1 MSFFLL
7 NIITS
12 TVFSQR
18 LSDYVNP
25 MVGTGGHGH
34 TFPGATL
41 PFGFC
46 QMSPD
51 TRIDGSW
58 DGCSGYHHSDTVIYG
73 FSHTHLSGT
82 GCSDYGD
89 ILFMPSIKK
98 NSLKAYDYAAN
109 FSHTTER
116 AEAGFYHVELESN
129 KVQVDL
135 TATLHC
141 GIQQYSYPAN
151 CTPYV
156 VLDLQHRDEVLESH
170 FEKINDSTIAGYRYS
185 KAWATRQKLFFY
197 AVFSQPIRKM
207 NVAENE
213 LANEFSARQ
222 HFSFEFANN
231 GKPLIVRTG
240 ISGVDMEGAKKNLMT
255 EATHTN
261 FANYVSAAKAMWD
274 MELAK
279 IKVHDKREDM
289 KYVFYT
295 ALYHC
300 MISPNIFN
308 DVDGR
313 YRGRDDKIHSTEG
326 KFNYYTV
333 FSLWDTYRGLHPLLA
348 LIDKK
353 RTADFIQ
360 TFIKQ
365 YQQGGRLPIWELSS
379 NETNCM
385 IGYHA
390 VSVILD
396 AYIKGVRGFDVQQAY
411 TAMKAASESSLFGI
425 QKFHEKGYLTME
437 DESESV
443 SKTLEYA
450 YNDWCIAEMARFLGK
465 NEDSAYFDQY
475 AQSWVHVIDPATGF
489 ARPKSNGGWLV
500 PFDPYQVNN
509 HYTEA
514 NSWQY
519 SFSMPQHIH
528 EYQTSFHLKE
538 KLDAL
543 FKAETATSGREQA
556 DITGLIGQYAH
567 GNEPSHHIAYLY
579 NQVTPYDPTYLN
591 ITSQWV
597 NYIANHFYKNSPD
610 GLIGNEDCGQMS
622 AWYVLSA
629 MGIYPTCPG
638 MDKFALSV
646 PLFDSVTVTTA
657 GKEFTFVNQKS
668 NMDEPIFAYA
678 QSQKEGPKM
687 VNSLSQAFMESG
699 GRLLFSNQ
707 QLHGLNAD
715 EAPFLQETIALKPI
729 SYVPVVTHNPLI
741 FDDTTSLQFE
751 VPPMANLQIRYTLDG
766 SVPNLSS
773 PIYTKPIPI
782 SKTTL
787 VNARYEIVDKQ
798 IISSF
803 GTTAKLHKR
812 PNHYSVK
819 QISVCNPQYTAGGPN
834 ALVDG
839 LYGDIDWRKGHWQGY
854 QGQDLEVI
862 IDLGKSQLC
871 KKITPNFLQDQKSW
885 IFYPREVSFYASMD
899 GIQWSLIETKLLHKE
914 GRDDERNTT
923 FSISCQRPMQ
933 SRFIKL
939 KASNFGKVPA
949 WHPGAGGDSF
959 IFIDE
964 IQIDTN

>member
-12 TVFSQR
+12 AVYSQR
-18 LSDYVNP
+18 ISDYVNP

-46 QMSPD
+46 QLSPD

-58 DGCSGYHHSDTVIYG
+58 DGCSGYHHSDSVIYG

-89 ILFMPSIKK
+89 ILFMPSVKK
-98 NSLKAYDYAAN
+98 NTLKAYDYASS
-109 FSHTTER
+109 FRHGTER
-116 AEAGFYHVELESN
+116 AEAGYYHVELEASH
-129 KVQVDL
+129 VQVDL
-135 TATLHC
+135 TATLHG
-141 GIQQYSYPAN
+141 GIQQYTYPAN
-151 CTPYV
+151 STPYV
-156 VLDLQHRDEVLESH
+156 VLDLQHRDEVLESY

-197 AVFSQPIRKM
+197 TVFSQPIRKM
-207 NVAENE
+207 NVAEYE
-213 LANEFSARQ
+213 QAKEMSARR

-240 ISGVDMEGAKKNLMT
+240 ISGVDIEGAKKNLLA

-261 FANYVSAAKAMWD
+261 FAKYVSAAKDQWD
-274 MELAK
+274 TELAK
-279 IKVHDKREDM
+279 IKVYDKREES
-289 KYVFYT
+289 KHVFYT

-313 YRGRDDKIHSTEG
+313 YRGRDDKIHSTGG

-360 TFIKQ
+360 TFIQQ

-390 VSVILD
+390 VSVMLD
-396 AYIKGVRGFDVQQAY
+396 AYVKGVRGFDVQQAY
-411 TAMKAASESSLFGI
+411 TAMKAASETSLFGI

-450 YNDWCIAEMARFLGK
+450 YNDWCIAEMARLLGK
-465 NEDSAYFDQY
+465 NEDAAYFDQY

-489 ARPKSNGGWLV
+489 ARPKSNGGWLA

-579 NQVTPYDPTYLN
+579 NQVTPYDPIYLN

-597 NYIANHFYKNSPD
+597 NYIADHFYKNSPD

-638 MDKFALSV
+638 IDRFALSAT
-646 PLFDSVTVTTA
+646 LFDSVTVTTA

-668 NMDEPIFAYA
+668 NMDEPVFAFA
-678 QSQKEGPKM
+678 QSQKEGPKI
-687 VNSLSQAFMESG
+687 VNSLSQAFMEAG
-699 GRLLFSNQ
+699 GRLVFSNQ
-707 QLHGLNAD
+707 QLHELNAD
-715 EAPFLQETIALKPI
+715 EAPFLQETIALKHM
-729 SYVPVVTHNPLI
+729 SHVPVITQNQLI

-751 VPPMANLQIRYTLDG
+751 APPLANLRIRYTLDG
-766 SVPNLSS
+766 SVPNLFS
-773 PIYTKPIPI
+773 PIYTKPVPI
-782 SKTTL
+782 NKTTL
-787 VNARYEIVDKQ
+787 VNARYEQMDKQ
-798 IISSF
+798 IISPF

-812 PNHYSVK
+812 PNRYRVK

-862 IDLGKSQLC
+862 VDLGKSQLC

-885 IFYPREVSFYASMD
+885 IFYPRDVSFYTSMD
-899 GIQWSLIETKLLHKE
+899 GTQWSFIETKLLQKE

-923 FSISCQRPMQ
+923 FSISCQRQ
-933 SRFIKL
+933 VQARFLKI

-964 IQIDTN
+964 ILIDAK